1 MKHDCV
7 FCGIIS
13 GKVECSKV
21 AEDEHAV
28 AFMDV
33 RPFNAGHVLVVPR
46 RHVAELGELTETEAA
61 EVFRLVHRVASAL
74 PVSGVR
80 CEGYHV
86 SQANGAAAGQEV
98 FHVHFHVVP
107 RFPGDP
113 VRLVVDPARPRYPR
127 EELARVAASIAAV
140 LTGRK
145 REKSRSRKS
154 SN

>member
-1 MKHDCV
+1 MR
-7 FCGIIS
+7 
-13 GKVECSKV
+13 
-21 AEDEHAV
+21 
-28 AFMDV
+28 
-33 RPFNAGHVLVVPR
+33 RPSESFA
-46 RHVAELGELTETEAA
+46 T
-61 EVFRLVHRVASAL
+61 AL